1 MDLTIYNKDG
11 EKIIDQGKEICNKNQ
26 FFNDLKKIMSNPDF
40 RKFIDKYCSDIIDTK
55 TSISFIK
62 QWQDIET
69 EYKNKTDSELNP
81 FINVFLLHYIWT
93 NNEVREKLKITN

>member
-40 RKFIDKYCSDIIDTK
+40 RKFIDKYCA
-55 TSISFIK
+55 
-62 QWQDIET
+62 
-69 EYKNKTDSELNP
+69 YHM
-81 FINVFLLHYIWT
+81 FL
-93 NNEVREKLKITN
+93 